1 MSMEQ
6 GHRAGWPQALR
17 RYLAVAIVANLFWEM
32 LQLPL
37 YTVWTTGTRK
47 QQAFAVVHCTVGD
60 AMIAGL
66 SLLVAR
72 LCLHAPRGRAVAL
85 LVSMWRAW
93 LSVSP
98 IRSIANG

>member
-17 RYLAVAIVANLFWEM
+17 RTLGVSIVANLASEM

-47 QQAFAVVHCTVGD
+47 QQAFAHGSEIVD
-60 AMIAGL
+60 SNSQQSQRSN
-66 SLLVAR
+66 SL
-72 LCLHAPRGRAVAL
+72 
-85 LVSMWRAW
+85 
-93 LSVSP
+93 
-98 IRSIANG
+98 